1 MPATAPGMCVL
12 YAEQLEIL
20 FPIRAFLSERRIAK
34 ARFNSGG
41 DTVIVYPSLLHV
53 IHVFVACNGTFPKRA
68 IVDCANQI
76 TFPARFHAGCHEIA
90 HAEKVALTTDGH
102 GWHGFCC
109 RGGCLSRKGSL
120 DLRVRTRASIPA
132 FPDAGALP
140 NLACPPVRTDS
151 SRGEL
156 VIAPSRSRTFFGETG
171 LGKTVAARVP
181 KPSRRGDCSPAQY
194 ALRPLRRDAIGQ
206 RVGMKIGVIT
216 QTSPRT
222 VLLGRLRDAV
232 LFARRKVVPGIVPGD
247 G

>member
-20 FPIRAFLSERRIAK
+20 FPIRAFLSKRRIAK
-34 ARFNSGG
+34 ARFNPGG

-120 DLRVRTRASIPA
+120 DLRVRTRASTPA
-132 FPDAGALP
+132 FPDWGAHPPRVSTSSDGLVPWRAGDRALAIT
-140 NLACPPVRTDS
+140 NFFWGNGVRKDCC
-151 SRGEL
+151 GEG
-156 VIAPSRSRTFFGETG
+156 AET
-171 LGKTVAARVP
+171 KSP
-181 KPSRRGDCSPAQY
+181 RRLFPAQY

-206 RVGMKIGVIT
+206 RVGMKIGMIT

>member
-34 ARFNSGG
+34 ARFNPGG

-109 RGGCLSRKGSL
+109 RDGCLSRKVLWICAGGHAPLHQRS
-120 DLRVRTRASIPA
+120 RIGERTRLGSPQ
-132 FPDAGALP
+132 
-140 NLACPPVRTDS
+140 VRTDS

-181 KPSRRGDCSPAQY
+181 RPSRRGDCSPAQY

>member
-12 YAEQLEIL
+12 YAEQFEIL
-20 FPIRAFLSERRIAK
+20 FPIRTFLSERRIAK
-34 ARFNSGG
+34 ARLNPGG
-41 DTVIVYPSLLHV
+41 DTLIVYPSLLHV

-109 RGGCLSRKGSL
+109 RDGCLSRKGSL
-120 DLRVRTRASIPA
+120 DLRVRTRASTPA
-132 FPDAGALP
+132 FPDWGAHPPRVSTSSDGLVPWRAGDRALAVT
-140 NLACPPVRTDS
+140 N
-151 SRGEL
+151 
-156 VIAPSRSRTFFGETG
+156 FFGETG

-181 KPSRRGDCSPAQY
+181 KPSRRGDCCPAQY

-206 RVGMKIGVIT
+206 RVGMKIGMIT